1 MESTK
6 LKAHLKKEEIS
17 RQAAIEQL
25 NQKNKENEELMKIC
39 DELINGQSS

>member
-1 MESTK
+1 METAK

-17 RQAAIEQL
+17 RQAAFEQL
-25 NQKNKENEELMKIC
+25 TQKIKENEELMKIC